1 MCLYSVCTCLYSVYA
16 YTEGCVDTDTPPC
29 KIRRTYTV
37 WYLTGRKGCL
47 SVYTQLR
54 EEVEEASSR
63 VDDHL
68 QIDHPCK
75 IRRLP
80 LDCHWVATQKPTA
93 AIEGVM
99 QTV

>member
-1 MCLYSVCTCLYSVYA
+1 M
-16 YTEGCVDTDTPPC
+16 
-29 KIRRTYTV
+29 
-37 WYLTGRKGCL
+37 
-47 SVYTQLR
+47 YTQLR